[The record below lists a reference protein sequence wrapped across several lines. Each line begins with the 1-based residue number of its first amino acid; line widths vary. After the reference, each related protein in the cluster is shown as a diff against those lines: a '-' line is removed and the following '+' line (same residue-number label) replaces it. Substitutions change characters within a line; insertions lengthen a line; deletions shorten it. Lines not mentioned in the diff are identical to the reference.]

1 MKKQMELFEPVTR
14 GFADGG
20 FEDGGLLDEGG
31 SVDPIS
37 GNDVPIGSTKEEVR
51 DDIPAQLS
59 EGEFVFP
66 ADVVRYFGLERL
78 MEMRQEA
85 KKGLKLMEE
94 MGQMGNSDEAT
105 IPDDI
110 PFDVNDLELED
121 DGTPEYAQGGVVNAQ
136 VGAFM
141 QPQPT
146 GMLGTQQSQFANYGQ
161 QVGTPPVQ
169 QPIMPT
175 APYQPPMQQATP
187 IVSTT
192 SFLGGTSGGTG
203 LDSGLA
209 DMGPPDEYRTYRNDA
224 GDEIQVP
231 FKNGKVHST
240 FTIPQGFKPASET
253 TAAQTDATTDTA
265 IPDTKVMQS
274 DGDDDAPA
282 IDPITSGDKGQ
293 FTTTDM
299 RGVGYDRSQIKDEDL
314 LAELKE
320 IGKSQISQL
329 STATPSGMMAKVGST
344 VKNAGLKNIGSTLKS
359 GGVDS
364 RKEFL
369 TAQKVT
375 MDAFLGGLNSTY
387 GGARDAYTKGEGL
400 AGMRLHELSPTVQ
413 KNLAGELKATREA
426 VAAAVAGKTA
436 EDLGRE
442 LADSSKGLGKDIKDL
457 GLSRTFSDTVRGREI
472 EREKSYGQLFAEA
485 RATKSA
491 RDKLAAQY
499 GLDAKG
505 KSLSTIRAEANAAQ
519 DRINAEAEANR
530 KAALARQQAQMGHT
544 RSVGGGDDDSQD
556 FGGRPSYGGSVGYGG
571 GVGTGGG
578 VGESFGA
585 YGGFNKGGLANQMKQ
600 SGLASKK

>member
-31 SVDPIS
+31 SVDPVS

-110 PFDVNDLELED
+110 PFDVDDLELED

-187 IVSTT
+187 IASTT

-231 FKNGKVHST
+231 FKDGKVHST
-240 FTIPQGFKPASET
+240 FTIPQGFKPASEA
-253 TAAQTDATTDTA
+253 TAAVQPDAATDTA
-265 IPDTKVMQS
+265 APDTKVMQS
-274 DGDDDAPA
+274 DGDDDAPP
-282 IDPITSGDKGQ
+282 IDPVTSGDKGQ

-320 IGKSQISQL
+320 IGKSQIGQL

-359 GGVDS
+359 GGVDA

-413 KNLAGELKATREA
+413 KNLAGELRATREA
-426 VAAAVAGKTA
+426 VAAAVAGKTR

-457 GLSRTFSDTVRGREI
+457 GLSRTFKDTFRGREI

-499 GLDAKG
+499 GFNAKG
-505 KSLSTIRAEANAAQ
+505 MSLSEARQKGQQMQREALERAKTAEA
-519 DRINAEAEANR
+519 
-530 KAALARQQAQMGHT
+530 ARQRRQQY
-544 RSVGGGDDDSQD
+544 SYQDSGDDEASQQAGQAYSSTGQDSSVSSGASYSGRGIGGE
-556 FGGRPSYGGSVGYGG
+556 FGM
-571 GVGTGGG
+571 
-578 VGESFGA
+578 A
-585 YGGFNKGGLANQMKQ
+585 KGGLANQMKQ

>member
-31 SVDPIS
+31 SVDPVS

-110 PFDVNDLELED
+110 PFDVDDLELED

-187 IVSTT
+187 IASTT
-192 SFLGGTSGGTG
+192 SFLGSTSGGTG

-240 FTIPQGFKPASET
+240 FTIPQGFKPASEA
-253 TAAQTDATTDTA
+253 TAAQTDTTTDTA
-265 IPDTKVMQS
+265 TPDTKVMQS
-274 DGDDDAPA
+274 DGDDDAPQ
-282 IDPITSGDKGQ
+282 IDPVTSGDKGQ

-320 IGKSQISQL
+320 IGKSQVKQL
-329 STATPSGMMAKVGST
+329 ITATPSGMMAKVGST

-359 GGVDS
+359 GGVDA

-413 KNLAGELKATREA
+413 KNLAGELRATREA
-426 VAAAVAGKTA
+426 VAAAVAGKTR

-457 GLSRTFSDTVRGREI
+457 GLSRTFSDTVRGREV

-505 KSLSTIRAEANAAQ
+505 KSLSAIRAEANAAQ
-519 DRINAEAEANR
+519 DRINAEAAANR
-530 KAALARQQAQMGHT
+530 QAALARQQAQMGHT
-544 RSVGGGDDDSQD
+544 RSVGGGDDDDSQD
-556 FGGRPSYGGSVGYGG
+556 FGGRSSC
-571 GVGTGGG
+571 
-578 VGESFGA
+578 E
-585 YGGFNKGGLANQMKQ
+585 
-600 SGLASKK
+600 

>member
-31 SVDPIS
+31 SVDPVS

-85 KKGLKLMEE
+85 KKGLKVMEA

-110 PFDVNDLELED
+110 PFDVDDLELED

-175 APYQPPMQQATP
+175 AQYQPPMQQATP
-187 IVSTT
+187 IASTT
-192 SFLGGTSGGTG
+192 SFLGGTSGGTSGGTG

-240 FTIPQGFKPASET
+240 FTIPQGFKPASEA
-253 TAAQTDATTDTA
+253 TAAQTDTTTDTA
-265 IPDTKVMQS
+265 TPDTKVMQS
-274 DGDDDAPA
+274 DGDDDAPQ
-282 IDPITSGDKGQ
+282 IDPVTSGDKGQ

-320 IGKSQISQL
+320 IGKSQVKQL
-329 STATPSGMMAKVGST
+329 SSATASGMLGTA
-344 VKNAGLKNIGSTLKS
+344 AGIVRN

-505 KSLSTIRAEANAAQ
+505 KSLSAIRAEANAAQ

-556 FGGRPSYGGSVGYGG
+556 FGGRSSYGGSVGYGG

-578 VGESFGA
+578 AGESFGA